1 MANNYMYTQEFLPK
15 ETVEFDLKKTGLFIT
30 DPQNDF
36 ISEGG
41 GGLPLVGDNVKEGK
55 VVEKLVQLREAA
67 KEVGIRTFY
76 SPHMYTEMD
85 YKDWK
90 PDKLNTIAKVM
101 FQQNMFRQG
110 TWGHEYH
117 PAMKPDDN
125 TIQLGS
131 HKGLSNF

>member
-1 MANNYMYTQEFLPK
+1 MANNYVYKQDFLPR
-15 ETVEFDLKKTGLFIT
+15 ETVEFDLKKTGMFIT

-36 ISEGG
+36 ISENGG
-41 GGLPLVGDNVKEGK
+41 AWPLVGENVMAGK
-55 VVEKLVQLREAA
+55 VVEKLVQLKDVA

-90 PDKLNTIAKVM
+90 PDELNAIDKVM
-101 FQQNMFRQG
+101 FTQNMFRQG

-117 PAMKPDDN
+117 PDM
-125 TIQLGS
+125 
-131 HKGLSNF
+131 